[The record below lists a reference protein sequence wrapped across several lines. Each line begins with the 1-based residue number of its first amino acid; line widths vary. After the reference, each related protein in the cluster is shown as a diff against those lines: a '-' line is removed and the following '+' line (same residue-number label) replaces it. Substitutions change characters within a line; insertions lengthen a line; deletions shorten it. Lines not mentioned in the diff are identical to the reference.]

1 MQVTDVSSEAAVGK
15 HRWQQLVFNGNGTEY
30 FRIWIVNLFLSI
42 LTLGIY
48 SAWAKVRSKR
58 YFYGNTLLDNS
69 GFEYHATPIMILKG
83 RLIAIAFLLLAIFA
97 GYIHP
102 IAELVVFVFIALLTP
117 LVIWRSLIFN
127 AKMSSYRNVRFGFDA
142 GAFPLYLYL
151 LLLPFAPLLIAL
163 VVLWMQKATGMTT
176 LASAGDEEAINA
188 SAMVMVSTIGMAIG
202 ATYLLIPFIQKSI
215 NSYYFNGHKFG
226 QGNFGAKL
234 ETLTYY
240 LIYLKVLGIVI
251 AGSLIIGILISL
263 VLGTFGQ
270 DLQARF
276 AASGPGMTP
285 RAGTMSG
292 ILFLIPFIAIAT
304 WLKAY
309 MESRFRNYS
318 LGQLELDSVATFRSG
333 IKVNKLFWIQFTNVL
348 MLICSLGLAYPWAVV
363 RLTRY
368 KLSTLDA
375 NLYGDVDQFVT
386 QMQAKQSA
394 LGEELGEA
402 FDLDL
407 DLGI

>member
-1 MQVTDVSSEAAVGK
+1 MQVTDVNSEAMVGG
-15 HRWQQLVFNGNGTEY
+15 HRWKQLEFTGNGTEY
-30 FRIWIVNLFLSI
+30 FKIWIVNLFLSI

-58 YFYGNTLLDNS
+58 YFYGNTLLDDS
-69 GFEYHATPIMILKG
+69 RFEYHATPIMILKG
-83 RLIAIAFLLLAIFA
+83 RLIAVAVLILALFA

-102 IAELVVFVFIALLTP
+102 IVELVAFILIALLAP
-117 LVIWRSLIFN
+117 WVIWRSLIFN
-127 AKMSSYRNVRFGFDA
+127 ARMSSYRNVRFGFVD

-151 LLLPFAPLLIAL
+151 LLVPFAPLLIAL
-163 VVLWMQKATGMTT
+163 VVLWIQKTAGMITF
-176 LASAGDEEAINA
+176 AGAGDETAINS
-188 SAMVMVSTIGMAIG
+188 SALVTASTIGMAIG

-215 NSYYFNGHKFG
+215 NSYYFNGHQFG
-226 QGNFGAKL
+226 QVKFGAKL

-251 AGSLIIGILISL
+251 AGSLVIGVLISV
-263 VLGTFGQ
+263 VLGVLGLDIQ
-270 DLQARF
+270 SRI

-285 RAGTMSG
+285 RAGAFSG

-318 LGQLELDSVATFRSG
+318 LGQLELDNVATFRSG
-333 IKVNKLFWIQFTNVL
+333 IRVNRLFWIQFSNVL

-363 RLTRY
+363 RLIRY

-375 NLYGDVDQFVT
+375 KLYGDVDGFVT

>member
-1 MQVTDVSSEAAVGK
+1 MQVTDINSEAAMGR
-15 HRWQQLVFNGNGTEY
+15 HRWQQLVFSGNGTEY

-102 IAELVVFVFIALLTP
+102 IAELVIFILIALLAP
-117 LVIWRSLIFN
+117 WVIWRSLIFN
-127 AKMSSYRNVRFGFDA
+127 ARMSSYRNVRFAFDA

-163 VVLWMQKATGMTT
+163 IVLWVQKTTGMTT

-251 AGSLIIGILISL
+251 AGSLVIGILISL
-263 VLGTFGQ
+263 VLGAFGQ
-270 DLQARF
+270 DLQTRF
-276 AASGPGMTP
+276 ATSGPGMTP
-285 RAGTMSG
+285 GTGALSG
-292 ILFLIPFIAIAT
+292 ILFFIPFIAIAT

-318 LGQLELDSVATFRSG
+318 LGQLELDNVATFRSG

>member
-1 MQVTDVSSEAAVGK
+1 MRVTDANSGAAVSGR
-15 HRWQQLVFNGNGTEY
+15 RWQQLVFTGSGTEY
-30 FRIWIVNLFLSI
+30 FKIWIVNLFLSI

-58 YFYGNTLLDNS
+58 YFYGNTLLDNA
-69 GFEYHATPIMILKG
+69 GFEYHASPIMILKG
-83 RLIAIAFLLLAIFA
+83 RLIAIAILLLAIFA

-102 IAELVVFVFIALLTP
+102 IAELVMFVLIALLAP
-117 LVIWRSLIFN
+117 WAIWRSLIFN
-127 AKMSSYRNVRFGFDA
+127 ARMSSYRNVRFGFND
-142 GAFPLYLYL
+142 GVFPLYLYL
-151 LLLPFAPLLIAL
+151 LLVPFAPLLIAL
-163 VVLWMQKATGMTT
+163 VVLWIQKAAGMTT
-176 LASAGDEEAINA
+176 LASAGDTTAMNA
-188 SAMVMVSTIGMAIG
+188 NAMAMVSTIGIAIG

-215 NSYYFNGHKFG
+215 NSYYFNGHRFG

-251 AGSLIIGILISL
+251 AGSLVIGILISV
-263 VLGTFGQ
+263 VLGALGLDPQ
-270 DLQARF
+270 SRF
-276 AASGPGMTP
+276 TASGPGMTP
-285 RAGTMSG
+285 RAGALSG
-292 ILFLIPFIAIAT
+292 VLFLVPFVAIAT

-318 LGQLELDSVATFRSG
+318 LGQLELDDVATFRSA
-333 IKVNKLFWIQFTNVL
+333 IRVNKLFWIQFTNLL
-348 MLICSLGLAYPWAVV
+348 MLICSLGLAYPWAAV

-386 QMQAKQSA
+386 QMQARQSA
-394 LGEELGEA
+394 LGEEIGEA